1 MPFSSC
7 NHRLYKIL
15 ICVLQDIETMSTMDL
30 QDKVYANYR
39 QTSNNCFVAAGIYI
53 LIGVA
58 SAVNYKV
65 ITVKGT
71 TATA

>member
-1 MPFSSC
+1 
-7 NHRLYKIL
+7 
-15 ICVLQDIETMSTMDL
+15 MSTMDL